1 MAKNKTTQQKHHNF
15 NAAVGRVLQLMIH
28 SIYTNKE
35 IFLRELISNASDAC
49 DKLRY
54 LAIENPNLLGSDE
67 LQILVKIHNNTIVV
81 QDNGIGMNEEEMIE
95 NLGTI
100 ANSGTKKFFEDV
112 QNGKESDVNLIGQF
126 GVGFYSGFIVADKIK
141 VYSTKAGQ
149 NKTYIWESNGAEGFE
164 VYKSEEELP
173 RGTRIE
179 LHIKPSETEFLDKY
193 RLSHIIRTYS
203 DHLTFPVELIDSDG
217 KSEIVNKGTALWLRS
232 KSDISEKEYKEFY
245 KYTANA
251 ADEPYM
257 VLHNKLEGNVAYSS
271 LLFIPGH
278 KPYDLFHPDRR
289 TRVKLY
295 IKRVFITE
303 DSAMLI
309 PSYLRFI
316 RGVVDSEDLPLN
328 ISREVLQSNSLVH
341 KIRGSIVK
349 RVLQELKK
357 KAEKEPVEFLKF
369 WQNFGEVMKEGLC
382 EHGLGE
388 KEELLEV
395 CRFYS
400 TKSGENMISLDQYI
414 DNMIDGQEEIFF
426 ITGDNLENLRKNPQ
440 LEGFLKRG
448 IEVLLLKDGVDD
460 FWVHV
465 INAYKNKS
473 MQSVNRVNIDL
484 DQIQK
489 LEKNENDTVQ
499 SEDNNVEPLL
509 EYIRSVLGNRIKN
522 VQISS
527 KLIDSPACLVLP
539 EGAMNVRMERLLIE
553 QKQLNRRTTKILEI
567 NLKHRILQNIFSA
580 VQDNSTNQNTSD
592 LIEIIFYEACLTE
605 GEIIDN
611 PCEFVN
617 KINRVLSEKL

>member
-1 MAKNKTTQQKHHNF
+1 MSNKHHSF

-54 LAIENPNLLGSDE
+54 IAIENPDLLGADE
-67 LQILVKIHNNTIVV
+67 LQIQVKIDGEKVIVT
-81 QDNGIGMNEEEMIE
+81 DNGIGMNEEELVD

-100 ANSGTKKFFEDV
+100 ANSGTKKFFEEIGEKKELDV
-112 QNGKESDVNLIGQF
+112 SLIGQF

-141 VYSTKAGQ
+141 VYSTKAGSD
-149 NKTYIWESNGAEGFE
+149 KTFVWESGGYDGFE
-164 VYKSEEELP
+164 VSEHNEKLP
-173 RGTRIE
+173 RGTKIE
-179 LHIKPSETEFLDKY
+179 LYIKPSEVEFLEKF
-193 RLSHIIRTYS
+193 RLQHIIRTYS
-203 DHLTFPVELIDSDG
+203 DHLTFPVELIDQDG
-217 KSEIVNKGTALWLRS
+217 KSEIINRGTALWLRP
-232 KSDISEKEYKEFY
+232 KSEVSEKEYKEFY
-245 KYTANA
+245 KYVANA
-251 ADEPYM
+251 PDEPAL
-257 VLHNKLEGNVAYSS
+257 VLHNKLEGNISYSS

-278 KPYDLFHPDRR
+278 KPYDLFHPDRK

-316 RGVVDSEDLPLN
+316 RGVVDSDDLPLN

-349 RVLQELKK
+349 RVLLELKK
-357 KAEKEPVEFLKF
+357 KAEKEPSDFIKF
-369 WQNFGEVMKEGLC
+369 WNNFGEVVKEGLC

-395 CRFYS
+395 CRFYT
-400 TKSGENMISLDQYI
+400 TKSGDEMISIDQYI
-414 DNMIDGQEEIFF
+414 DNMMDGQEEIFF
-426 ITGDNLENLRKNPQ
+426 ITGENLETLRKSPQ
-440 LEGFLKRG
+440 LEGFIKRD
-448 IEVLLLKDGVDD
+448 IEVLLLKDPVDD

-465 INAYKNKS
+465 INTYKNKS
-473 MQSVNRVNIDL
+473 LKSVNRMDIDL
-484 DQIQK
+484 DQVKK
-489 LEKNENDTVQ
+489 LN
-499 SEDNNVEPLL
+499 SEDNHNEQPEVSYEQLI
-509 EYIRSVLGNRIKN
+509 EYVKSVLDKRVKD
-522 VQISS
+522 VRISS

-567 NLKHRILQNIFSA
+567 NPKHKI
-580 VQDNSTNQNTSD
+580 VQTIADAITDCKTSD
-592 LIEIIFYEACLTE
+592 RTADLVDIIFYEACLTE
-605 GEIIDN
+605 GEIIEN
-611 PCEFVN
+611 PCDFVN
-617 KINRVLSEKL
+617 KINKILSERL

>member
-1 MAKNKTTQQKHHNF
+1 MSHQQHQF
-15 NAAVGRVLQLMIH
+15 SAAIGKLLQLMIH

-54 LAIENPNLLGSDE
+54 LAIEHPESLGEDE
-67 LQILVKIHNNTIVV
+67 LHIVIKIDAEAQKIIIT
-81 QDNGIGMNEEEMIE
+81 DNGIGMSEQEIID

-100 ANSGTKKFFEDV
+100 ANSGTKKFFE
-112 QNGKESDVNLIGQF
+112 QIEAGKSDDIKLIGQF
-126 GVGFYSGFIVADKIK
+126 GVGFYSGFIVAEKIK
-141 VYSTKAGQ
+141 VYSKKAGEE
-149 NKTYIWESNGAEGFE
+149 NTYVWESAGYDGFE
-164 VYKSEEELP
+164 VYKSDRDIS
-173 RGTRIE
+173 RGTIVE
-179 LHIKPSETEFLDKY
+179 LYLKQTEIEFLDKH
-193 RLSHIIRTYS
+193 RLQHIIRTYS
-203 DHLTFPVELIDSDG
+203 DHLTFPVELIDKDG
-217 KSEIVNKGTALWLRS
+217 KSEIVNKGTALWLRP
-232 KSDISEKEYKEFY
+232 KSEITDKEYKEFY
-245 KYTANA
+245 KYVSYAP
-251 ADEPYM
+251 DSPYM
-257 VLHNKLEGNVAYSS
+257 ILHNKVEGNISYTS

-278 KPYDLFHPDRR
+278 KPYDLFHPDRK

-303 DSAMLI
+303 DSANLI
-309 PSYLRFI
+309 PSYLRFV

-328 ISREVLQSNSLVH
+328 ISREVLQSNTLVQ

-349 RVLQELKK
+349 RILIELKK
-357 KAEKEPVEFLKF
+357 KAEKQPDEFMTF
-369 WQNFGEVMKEGLC
+369 WMNFGEVMKEGLC

-400 TKSGENMISLDQYI
+400 TKSGDKMLSLDQYI
-414 DNMIDGQEEIFF
+414 DNMIDGQEDIFF

-440 LEGFLKRG
+440 LEGFLKRD

-460 FWVHV
+460 FWVNV

-473 MQSVNRVNIDL
+473 LRSVNRADVELDSIKKLDENSNANEQNNIT
-484 DQIQK
+484 
-489 LEKNENDTVQ
+489 ETDTIALIKHIKATLG
-499 SEDNNVEPLL
+499 PLVKDV
-509 EYIRSVLGNRIKN
+509 RV
-522 VQISS
+522 SS

-553 QKQLNRRTTKILEI
+553 QKQLNKRTNKILEI
-567 NLKHRILQNIFSA
+567 NLKHKIIQKISSA
-580 VQDNSTNQNTSD
+580 ISNDCIDDITSD

-611 PCEFVN
+611 PCDFVH
-617 KINRVLSEKL
+617 KINRIFNKIL

>member
-1 MAKNKTTQQKHHNF
+1 MSNKHHSF

-54 LAIENPNLLGSDE
+54 IAIENPDLLGADE
-67 LQILVKIHNNTIVV
+67 LQIQVKVDREKIIVT
-81 QDNGIGMNEEEMIE
+81 DNGIGMNEEELVE

-100 ANSGTKKFFEDV
+100 ANSGTKKFFEEIGDKKELDV
-112 QNGKESDVNLIGQF
+112 SLIGQF

-141 VYSTKAGQ
+141 VYSTKAGSD
-149 NKTYIWESNGAEGFE
+149 KTFVWASGGYDGFE
-164 VYKSEEELP
+164 VSEHNEKLP
-173 RGTRIE
+173 RGTKIE
-179 LHIKPSETEFLDKY
+179 LYIKSSEVEFLEKF
-193 RLSHIIRTYS
+193 RLQHIIRTYS
-203 DHLTFPVELIDSDG
+203 DHLTFPVDLIDRDG
-217 KSEIVNKGTALWLRS
+217 KSEIINRGTALWLRP
-232 KSDISEKEYKEFY
+232 KSEVSEKEYKEFY
-245 KYTANA
+245 KYVANA
-251 ADEPYM
+251 PDEPAL
-257 VLHNKLEGNVAYSS
+257 VLHNKLEGNISYSS

-278 KPYDLFHPDRR
+278 KPYDLFHPDRK

-316 RGVVDSEDLPLN
+316 RGVVDSDDLPLN

-349 RVLQELKK
+349 RVLLELKK
-357 KAEKEPVEFLKF
+357 TAEKEPNDFIKF
-369 WQNFGEVMKEGLC
+369 WNNFGEVMKEGLC

-395 CRFYS
+395 CRFYT
-400 TKSGENMISLDQYI
+400 TKSDNDMISIDQYI

-426 ITGDNLENLRKNPQ
+426 ITGENLETLRKSPQ
-440 LEGFLKRG
+440 LEGFIKRD
-448 IEVLLLKDGVDD
+448 IEVLLLKDPVDD

-465 INAYKNKS
+465 INTYKNKRLK
-473 MQSVNRVNIDL
+473 SVNRMDIDL
-484 DQIQK
+484 DQV
-489 LEKNENDTVQ
+489 KNLNSEENHDEQ
-499 SEDNNVEPLL
+499 PEISYEQLI
-509 EYIRSVLGNRIKN
+509 EYVKSVLDKRVKD
-522 VQISS
+522 VRISS

-567 NLKHRILQNIFSA
+567 NPKHKI
-580 VQDNSTNQNTSD
+580 VQTIADAIKSCTTGDRTAD
-592 LIEIIFYEACLTE
+592 LVEIIFYEACLTE
-605 GEIIDN
+605 GEIIEN
-611 PCEFVN
+611 PCDFVN
-617 KINRVLSEKL
+617 KINKILSERL

>member
-1 MAKNKTTQQKHHNF
+1 MSHKQHNF

-54 LAIENPNLLGSDE
+54 LAIEKPELLGSDE
-67 LQILVKIHNNTIVV
+67 LQIQVKIEGEKIVV
-81 QDNGIGMNEEEMIE
+81 SDNGIGMSEEELVE

-100 ANSGTKKFFEDV
+100 ANSGTKKFFEDMGDK
-112 QNGKESDVNLIGQF
+112 QELDVNLIGQF

-141 VYSTKAGQ
+141 VYSTKAGSDE
-149 NKTYIWESNGAEGFE
+149 TFVWESSGYDGFE
-164 VYKSEEELP
+164 VYKHSERLS
-173 RGTRIE
+173 RGTTIE
-179 LHIKPSETEFLDKY
+179 LHIKQSEVEFLEKF
-193 RLSHIIRTYS
+193 RLQHIIRTYS
-203 DHLTFPVELIDSDG
+203 DHLTFPVELIDQDG
-217 KSEIVNKGTALWLRS
+217 KSEIVNRGTALWLRP
-232 KSDISEKEYKEFY
+232 KSEVSEKEYKEFY
-245 KYTANA
+245 KYVANA
-251 ADEPYM
+251 PDEPAL
-257 VLHNKLEGNVAYSS
+257 VLHNKLEGNISYSS

-278 KPYDLFHPDRR
+278 KPYDLFHPDRK

-309 PSYLRFI
+309 PSYLRFV
-316 RGVVDSEDLPLN
+316 RGVVDSDDLPLN
-328 ISREVLQSNSLVH
+328 ISREVLQSNSLIH

-349 RVLQELKK
+349 RILLELKR
-357 KAEKEPVEFLKF
+357 KAEKESDEFMKF
-369 WQNFGEVMKEGLC
+369 WKNFGEVMKEGLC

-395 CRFYS
+395 CRFYT
-400 TKSGENMISLDQYI
+400 TKSGDEMISLDQYI
-414 DNMIDGQEEIFF
+414 DNMIDGQEDVFF
-426 ITGDNLENLRKNPQ
+426 ITGENLETLRKSPQ

-448 IEVLLLKDGVDD
+448 IEVLLLKDPVDD

-473 MQSVNRVNIDL
+473 LKSVNRVDLDL
-484 DQIQK
+484 DQIKRLNSEASDQ
-489 LEKNENDTVQ
+489 EENQPEV
-499 SEDNNVEPLL
+499 SNNQLVE
-509 EYIRSVLGNRIKN
+509 YVKSVLSTRVKD
-522 VQISS
+522 VKISS

-567 NLKHRILQNIFSA
+567 NPKHKI
-580 VQDNSTNQNTSD
+580 VQSIADAIKSCTTCDRTAD
-592 LIEIIFYEACLTE
+592 LVEIIFYQACLTE
-605 GEIIDN
+605 GEIIEN
-611 PCEFVN
+611 PCDFVN
-617 KINRVLSEKL
+617 KINKILTERL

>member
-1 MAKNKTTQQKHHNF
+1 MVMSKQQHSF

-54 LAIENPNLLGSDE
+54 LAIENPSLLEDDE
-67 LQILVKIHNNTIVV
+67 LQISVKIENDKILVS
-81 QDNGIGMNEEEMIE
+81 DNGIGMSEDELIE

-100 ANSGTKKFFEDV
+100 ANSGTKKFFEEIEHG
-112 QNGKESDVNLIGQF
+112 NVNDMSLIGQF
-126 GVGFYSGFIVADKIK
+126 GVGFYSGFIVAKKIR

-149 NKTYIWESNGAEGFE
+149 NKTYIWESNGGDGFE
-164 VYKSEEELP
+164 VYESQENLQ
-173 RGTRIE
+173 RGTTIE
-179 LHIKPSETEFLDKY
+179 LYIKPSEVEFLEKH
-193 RLSHIIRTYS
+193 RLQHIIRTYS
-203 DHLTFPVELIDSDG
+203 DHLTFPVELIDNDG
-217 KSEIVNKGTALWLRS
+217 KSEIINKGSALWLRN
-232 KSDISEKEYKEFY
+232 KSSVSEKEYREFY
-245 KYTANA
+245 KYVANA

-257 VLHNKLEGNVAYSS
+257 VLHNKLEGNISYTS

-316 RGVVDSEDLPLN
+316 RGVVDSDDLPLN
-328 ISREVLQSNSLVH
+328 ISREVLQSNALVH

-349 RVLQELKK
+349 RILLELKK
-357 KAEKEPVEFLKF
+357 KADKEPNEFLKF

-400 TKSGENMISLDQYI
+400 SKSGENMISLDQYI
-414 DNMIDGQEEIFF
+414 DNMIDGQEDIFF

-440 LEGFLKRG
+440 LEGFLKRD

-465 INAYKNKS
+465 INTYKNKS
-473 MQSVNRVNIDL
+473 LKSVNRVNIDL
-484 DQIQK
+484 
-489 LEKNENDTVQ
+489 NDIKKIEDVDKTNDCNTQ
-499 SEDNNVEPLL
+499 SEDDLKHL
-509 EYIRSVLGNRIKN
+509 SEYIQNVLDDKVKSVR
-522 VQISS
+522 ISS

-567 NLKHRILQNIFSA
+567 NPNHKILCAIQQAIRENKI
-580 VQDNSTNQNTSD
+580 NENTAD
-592 LIEIIFYEACLTE
+592 LVEIIFYEACLTE
-605 GEIIDN
+605 GEIIEN
-611 PCEFVN
+611 PCDFVN
-617 KINRVLSEKL
+617 KINKTLSRLIN

>member
-1 MAKNKTTQQKHHNF
+1 MSAKHQQHTF

-54 LAIENPNLLGSDE
+54 LSIEQPKLLGDDE
-67 LQILVKIHNNTIVV
+67 LQISVRIDFDNQKIIVK
-81 QDNGIGMNEEEMIE
+81 DNGIGMTKQEMID

-100 ANSGTKKFFEDV
+100 ANSGTKKFFEEMEK
-112 QNGKESDVNLIGQF
+112 GKAPDVNLIGQF

-141 VYSTKAGQ
+141 VISTKVG
-149 NKTYIWESNGAEGFE
+149 NSKTYVWESAGHDGFE
-164 VYKSEEELP
+164 VYESDKDMP
-173 RGTRIE
+173 RGTTIE
-179 LHIKPSETEFLDKY
+179 LYLKPSEVEFLEKH
-193 RLSHIIRTYS
+193 RLQHIIRTYS
-203 DHLTFPVELIDSDG
+203 DHLAFPVDLIDKDG
-217 KSEIVNKGTALWLRS
+217 KSEIVNKGTALWLRP
-232 KSDISEKEYKEFY
+232 KSEISPQEYKEFY
-245 KYTANA
+245 KHVSYAP
-251 ADEPYM
+251 DEPYM
-257 VLHNKLEGNVAYSS
+257 VLHNKLEGNVAYTS

-278 KPYDLFHPDRR
+278 KPYDLFHPDRK

-295 IKRVFITE
+295 IKKVFITE
-303 DSAMLI
+303 DSANLI

-349 RVLQELKK
+349 RILQELKR
-357 KAEKEPVEFLKF
+357 KAESEPEDFMKF
-369 WQNFGEVMKEGLC
+369 WTNFGEVMKEGLC

-400 TKSGENMISLDQYI
+400 SKSGDSMISLDKYI

-440 LEGFLKRG
+440 LEGFLERG

-460 FWVHV
+460 FWVNV

-473 MQSVNRVNIDL
+473 LKSVNRVDIDL
-484 DQIQK
+484 DQIK
-489 LEKNENDTVQ
+489 RIDETDEIADTDSLQ
-499 SEDNNVEPLL
+499 N
-509 EYIRSVLGNRIKN
+509 YIKSVLDKRVKDVRI
-522 VQISS
+522 ST
-527 KLIDSPACLVLP
+527 KLIDSPGCLVLP
-539 EGAMNVRMERLLIE
+539 EGAMNVRMERLLVE
-553 QKQLNRRTTKILEI
+553 QKQLNRRTSKILEI
-567 NLKHRILQNIFSA
+567 NPKHKIIQYISNA
-580 VQDNSTNQNTSD
+580 VSSNSTDSHTAD
-592 LIEIIFYEACLTE
+592 LVEIIFYEACLTE
-605 GEIIDN
+605 GEIIEN
-611 PCEFVN
+611 PCDFVSKVN
-617 KINRVLSEKL
+617 KILSSKL

>member
-1 MAKNKTTQQKHHNF
+1 MSNKHHSF

-54 LAIENPNLLGSDE
+54 IAIENPDLLGADE
-67 LQILVKIHNNTIVV
+67 LQIQVKVDREKIIVT
-81 QDNGIGMNEEEMIE
+81 DNGIGMNEEELVE

-100 ANSGTKKFFEDV
+100 ANSGTKKFFEEIGDKKELDV
-112 QNGKESDVNLIGQF
+112 SLIGQF

-141 VYSTKAGQ
+141 VYSTKAGSD
-149 NKTYIWESNGAEGFE
+149 KTFVWASGGYDGFE
-164 VYKSEEELP
+164 VSEHNEKLP
-173 RGTRIE
+173 RGTKIE
-179 LHIKPSETEFLDKY
+179 LYIKSSEVEFLEKF
-193 RLSHIIRTYS
+193 RLQHIIRTYS
-203 DHLTFPVELIDSDG
+203 DHLTFPVDLIDRDG
-217 KSEIVNKGTALWLRS
+217 KSEIINRGTALWLRP
-232 KSDISEKEYKEFY
+232 KSEVSEKEYKEFY
-245 KYTANA
+245 KYVANA
-251 ADEPYM
+251 PDEPAL
-257 VLHNKLEGNVAYSS
+257 VLHNKLEGNISYSS

-278 KPYDLFHPDRR
+278 KPYDLFHPDRK

-316 RGVVDSEDLPLN
+316 RGVVDSDDLPLN

-349 RVLQELKK
+349 RVLLELKK
-357 KAEKEPVEFLKF
+357 TAEKEPNDFIKF
-369 WQNFGEVMKEGLC
+369 WNNFGEVMKEGLC

-395 CRFYS
+395 CRFYT
-400 TKSGENMISLDQYI
+400 TKSDDDMISIDQYI

-426 ITGDNLENLRKNPQ
+426 ITGENLETLRKSPQ
-440 LEGFLKRG
+440 LEGFIKRD
-448 IEVLLLKDGVDD
+448 IEVLLLKDPVDD

-465 INAYKNKS
+465 INTYKNKRLK
-473 MQSVNRVNIDL
+473 SVNRMDIDL
-484 DQIQK
+484 DQV
-489 LEKNENDTVQ
+489 KNLNSEENHDEQ
-499 SEDNNVEPLL
+499 PEISYEQLI
-509 EYIRSVLGNRIKN
+509 EYVKSVLDKRVKD
-522 VQISS
+522 VRISS

-567 NLKHRILQNIFSA
+567 NPKHKI
-580 VQDNSTNQNTSD
+580 VQTIADAIKSCTTGDRTAD
-592 LIEIIFYEACLTE
+592 LVEIIFYEACLTE
-605 GEIIDN
+605 GEIIEN
-611 PCEFVN
+611 PCDFVN
-617 KINRVLSEKL
+617 KINKILSERL

>member
-1 MAKNKTTQQKHHNF
+1 MSAKHQQHTF

-54 LAIENPNLLGSDE
+54 LSIEQPKLLGDDE
-67 LQILVKIHNNTIVV
+67 LEISVRIDFDSQKVIVK
-81 QDNGIGMNEEEMIE
+81 DNGIGMTRQEMID

-100 ANSGTKKFFEDV
+100 ANSGTKKFFEEMEKV
-112 QNGKESDVNLIGQF
+112 KAPDVNLIGQF

-141 VYSTKAGQ
+141 VISTKAG
-149 NKTYIWESNGAEGFE
+149 NSKTYAWESAGHDGFE
-164 VYKSEEELP
+164 VYESDKDMP
-173 RGTRIE
+173 RGTTIE
-179 LHIKPSETEFLDKY
+179 LYLKPSEVEFLEKH
-193 RLSHIIRTYS
+193 RLQHIIRTYS
-203 DHLTFPVELIDSDG
+203 DHLAFPVDLIDKDG
-217 KSEIVNKGTALWLRS
+217 KSEIVNKGTALWLRP
-232 KSDISEKEYKEFY
+232 KSEISPQEYKEFY
-245 KYTANA
+245 KHVSYAP
-251 ADEPYM
+251 DEPYM
-257 VLHNKLEGNVAYSS
+257 VLHNKLEGNVAYTS

-278 KPYDLFHPDRR
+278 KPYDLFHPDRK

-295 IKRVFITE
+295 IKKVFITE
-303 DSAMLI
+303 DSANLI

-349 RVLQELKK
+349 RILQELKR
-357 KAEKEPVEFLKF
+357 KAESEPEDFMKF
-369 WQNFGEVMKEGLC
+369 WTNFGEVMKEGLC

-400 TKSGENMISLDQYI
+400 TKSGDSMISLDKYI

-440 LEGFLKRG
+440 LEGFLERG

-460 FWVHV
+460 FWVNV

-473 MQSVNRVNIDL
+473 LKSVNRVDIDL
-484 DQIQK
+484 DQIK
-489 LEKNENDTVQ
+489 RIDETDEIADTDSLQ
-499 SEDNNVEPLL
+499 N
-509 EYIRSVLGNRIKN
+509 YIKSVLDKRVKDVRI
-522 VQISS
+522 ST
-527 KLIDSPACLVLP
+527 KLVDSPGCLVLP
-539 EGAMNVRMERLLIE
+539 EGAMNVRMERLLVE
-553 QKQLNRRTTKILEI
+553 QKQLNRRTSKILEI
-567 NLKHRILQNIFSA
+567 NPKHKIIQYISNA
-580 VQDNSTNQNTSD
+580 VSNNSTDSHTAD
-592 LIEIIFYEACLTE
+592 LVEIIFYEACLTE
-605 GEIIDN
+605 GEIIEN
-611 PCEFVN
+611 PCDFVSKVN
-617 KINRVLSEKL
+617 KILSSKL